1 MLSALVLS
9 GCVRSPYD
17 TAAPAPS
24 DVVETEE
31 PEEQITGN
39 EPAPEEE
46 TVSESGNL
54 IPGADL
60 MNENSDWGLYTESGG
75 SASMKT
81 SGGKLT
87 VHIADPGRVGHAVQL
102 YCGGFEML
110 EGGRYHFEARISSD
124 VPRTFEW
131 RIQVNGGDYHPYSQ
145 LKDVE
150 IGPEAKVITCD
161 LTMNEPSDPAPR
173 MCFNLGDEGEKQ
185 GLEEHNVTMDSIS
198 LELENAGEV
207 KPAELSGELKNINVN
222 QIGYLPVSDKRA
234 VVRYEGERP
243 SDFDVVS
250 ADGKNV
256 VYSGNLSDG
265 IDKGSS
271 GDRVVYADFSAL
283 TAPGK
288 YRIRVAGAGESYDF
302 TIGSDVFDSALTD
315 TLRMFYLQRCGSELG
330 EDLAGDFSHS
340 ACHTDEARVYGGN
353 RYVDVSGGWHDAG
366 DYGKYVGP
374 GAVTVGHLLY
384 AWKLFPDGCSDI
396 LNIPESGNGIP
407 DILNEARYEL
417 DWLLKMQRSDGAF
430 HHKLTKDHFAPFIM
444 PQDDLDPEYLMP
456 VSHCATASA
465 SACLALASRIYSAY
479 DSDFSA
485 AALSA
490 AVRGWTWLEENH
502 DFVPFRNPDGVRT
515 GGYGE
520 RTDSDDRF
528 WAACELF
535 ASTGEER
542 FRISAEALYR
552 EGQNLTQFGWADVG
566 GMGALCCLFDLKNR
580 AGDILYSSLQEDF
593 LRQSETAL
601 LLSAAS
607 GYGTSISPDRYV
619 WGSILPIMSNAVSM
633 ILNFL
638 ITGRED
644 MRNAAMLQWNY
655 ALGMNALD
663 RKSVV

>member
-1 MLSALVLS
+1 MNLLPSVFRINQTGYRTGFPVFVSVLS
-9 GCVRSPYD
+9 DDPVRLID
-17 TAAPAPS
+17 
-24 DVVETEE
+24 
-31 PEEQITGN
+31 
-39 EPAPEEE
+39 
-46 TVSESGNL
+46 ESGRVIREFSAKAPHYDAASGDPVTLLNL
-54 IPGADL
+54 GILHAGEYWL
-60 MNENSDWGLYTESGG
+60 ESGG
-75 SASMKT
+75 A
-81 SGGKLT
+81 
-87 VHIADPGRVGHAVQL
+87 
-102 YCGGFEML
+102 
-110 EGGRYHFEARISSD
+110 AR
-124 VPRTFEW
+124 
-131 RIQVNGGDYHPYSQ
+131 
-145 LKDVE
+145 K
-150 IGPEAKVITCD
+150 IT
-161 LTMNEPSDPAPR
+161 
-173 MCFNLGDEGEKQ
+173 
-185 GLEEHNVTMDSIS
+185 
-198 LELENAGEV
+198 
-207 KPAELSGELKNINVN
+207 
-222 QIGYLPVSDKRA
+222 VSDTPWGS
-234 VVRYEGERP
+234 VV
-243 SDFDVVS
+243 D
-250 ADGKNV
+250 A
-256 VYSGNLSDG
+256 L
-265 IDKGSS
+265 IKGL
-271 GDRVVYADFSAL
+271 YF
-283 TAPGK
+283 
-288 YRIRVAGAGESYDF
+288 
-302 TIGSDVFDSALTD
+302 
-315 TLRMFYLQRCGSELG
+315 QRCGCELKG
-330 EDLAGDFSHS
+330 LHAGKYVHP
-340 ACHTDEARVYGGN
+340 ACHTAAASEWDN
-353 RYVDVSGGWHDAG
+353 RSAVRFVTGGWHDAG

-542 FRISAEALYR
+542 FRIAAEALYR

-663 RKSVV
+663 LCFVTGLGEKSVMNPHHRPSGADGIDAPVPGLISGGPNKCFPYPSSKERLGNALPPAKYYLDETPSADTNEIAIYWNSPTVFVGAFMNAPNLKD